1 MIAKLTGR
9 VDRTDEGSAVIDVGG
24 VGYLVFCSA
33 RTLSRLP
40 EGGAVSLLVETQ
52 VREDAI
58 ALYGFLDA
66 EERHWFR
73 LLIAI
78 QGVGPKVAL
87 AMLGLGAPAELALAI
102 AAGDRAMLS
111 RAAGVGAKLALRIV
125 TELKDKAG
133 ALMTAMPAQAGGMPA
148 AAGAL
153 FGRGAAADAVS
164 ALVNLGFRP
173 VEAQGAVAAT
183 AGRLGEDAQLEA
195 LIRGGLALLA
205 SREQQT

>member
-40 EGGAVSLLVETQ
+40 QDGVVSLLVETQ

-66 EERHWFR
+66 DERHWFR

-133 ALMTAMPAQAGGMPA
+133 ALMTAVPAQGMPA
-148 AAGAL
+148 AAGAV